1 MGTRNEHAASVSVRP
16 LTESDL
22 PAADEIMRVAFG
34 TFLGMPEPRNF
45 MGDAAFIQ
53 PRWRS
58 NPAAAYAADLGGTL
72 VGSNLA
78 TRWGSF
84 GFFGPL
90 TVRPDLWD
98 CGVGKRL
105 LEPIMDCFGA
115 WRVTHAGLF
124 TFAHSQKH
132 VGLYQRF
139 GFWPRFLTA
148 IMAKPVALNQPA
160 SPEWSGFS
168 RAAPDERA
176 DLLRACRDLT
186 DEVYEGLDLSAEI
199 SAVAAYGLGETVLL
213 RVDGRSTGLAV
224 CHFGAGTEGGSGRC
238 YLKFAA
244 ARPGASAAANFTSL
258 LNACEALAHERG
270 LSALVGGTNLAR
282 SDAYRLMR
290 EHGFRTTMQ
299 GVAMQRPN
307 EEGYNR
313 PDIYVVDDW
322 R

>member
-1 MGTRNEHAASVSVRP
+1 MTDRAARPAVFVRP
-16 LTESDL
+16 LAERDL
-22 PAADEIMRVAFG
+22 PSADEIMRVAFG
-34 TFLGMPEPRNF
+34 TFLGVPEPRSF
-45 MGDAAFIQ
+45 MGDAAFVR

-58 NPAAAYAADLGGTL
+58 NPTAAFAAELDGTL
-72 VGSNLA
+72 VGSNFA

-98 CGVGKRL
+98 LGVGKRL
-105 LEPIMDCFGA
+105 LEPVMGCFES

-124 TFAHSQKH
+124 TFAHSHKH

-148 IMAKPVALNQPA
+148 IMAKPVSSEQHA
-160 SPEWSGFS
+160 SPDWSGFS
-168 RAAPDERA
+168 RATPEQRGE
-176 DLLRACRDLT
+176 LLRACRDLT
-186 DEVYEGLDLSAEI
+186 DAIYDGLDLSAEI
-199 SAVAAYGLGETVLL
+199 EAVAALDLGDTVLL
-213 RVDGRSTGLAV
+213 WADSRLAGFAA
-224 CHFGAGTEGGSGRC
+224 CHFGAGTEGGSENC

-244 ARPGASAAANFTSL
+244 VRPGDSAAANFTWL
-258 LNACEALAHERG
+258 LSACEALARERG

-282 SDAYRLMR
+282 VESYRLMR
-290 EHGFRTTMQ
+290 EYGFATTRQ

-307 EEGYNR
+307 EQGYNR
-313 PDIYVVDDW
+313 ADIYVIDDW